1 MARSFFSAWD
11 TGTNALTIDFDLWLL
26 EKQILFQNWLVEKF
40 SPKPKPPTLSF
51 EQTGETMSDKVTQ
64 PSAEQTGLSAAQKA
78 KIIKDLR
85 NDFMLILA
93 SFEEEA
99 LNAATSIVRENVSD
113 PVAQETAGRRLGLY
127 LAEYKQRY
135 IARFNSALEKK
146 L

>member
-1 MARSFFSAWD
+1 
-11 TGTNALTIDFDLWLL
+11 
-26 EKQILFQNWLVEKF
+26 
-40 SPKPKPPTLSF
+40 
-51 EQTGETMSDKVTQ
+51 MSDETTTETATRAGLT
-64 PSAEQTGLSAAQKA
+64 AEQKA
-78 KIIKDLR
+78 RLIKDLR
-85 NDFMLILA
+85 NDFMLILG

-99 LNAATSIVRENVSD
+99 LTAATSIVRENVSD